1 MLKSLFANLKSFFI
15 IIAAFIV
22 LSSTIIFFIFLSV
35 RNSQNKN
42 IVFNKN
48 LNKIS
53 YDLIKLKKT
62 ITDFKEVKHPAEYY
76 LYKKDTY
83 SDEIYYLLYSI
94 KNSNE
99 KIYELNSENNFEI
112 TTIINNNKDISD
124 NFEADFKLLNENLQ
138 KLGNSGNGYYE
149 HILQAENKTDKIL
162 NEYPQLKNKFQ
173 KLKILKTNLLLS
185 GNPKSENDFLTAE
198 HSFLQSLRLDKTVF
212 KSVSEK
218 QIVIN
223 NTAEWFN
230 TVLSVFKLKKIN
242 GTSYYSGLFDNLVSQ
257 IQEIKNNIITI
268 QNADLTIRTAHNKKL
283 LINSVIFL
291 FIFTLVLILS
301 VFGFYTYVKKQINIL
316 NIKLSEIASVKTD
329 KLRDTAEF
337 EQAKNYAD
345 MIKDKINETVK
356 YVNNLTDEKYDDTK
370 DNLISDD
377 ILGNKLIA
385 LKKHLIKKQ
394 EKQKHEEQLRAI
406 SDRHKDGIVKFG
418 KIIRHRFGNINE
430 LTFDLLTELVHFLN
444 ADIGGIYVID
454 KNKNPDI
461 LVLKA
466 SYAYNKKK
474 IINKEIKIGNG
485 LVGTCAADKSIVY
498 IDKTDDDYIKIV
510 SGFGYTKPKSLLLSP
525 IYVENE
531 VFGVIEL
538 ASSKTFTKED
548 IIFIETISEDIAYTL
563 SYLLKQN
570 QLT

>member
-1 MLKSLFANLKSFFI
+1 MLKSLIGNLKSFFI
-15 IIAAFIV
+15 SIAAFTV

-42 IVFNKN
+42 IAFNKN

-53 YDLIKLKKT
+53 SDLIKLKKL
-62 ITDFKEVKHPAEYY
+62 ITDYKEVKHPDEYY
-76 LYKKDTY
+76 LYKKDAY
-83 SDEIYYLLYSI
+83 SDKVYYLLYSI

-112 TTIINNNKDISD
+112 AAIINNNKDISD

-162 NEYPQLKNKFQ
+162 NAYPQLKSKF
-173 KLKILKTNLLLS
+173 KNLKILKTNLLLS
-185 GNPKSENDFLTAE
+185 GNLESENNFLTAE
-198 HSFLQSLRLDKTVF
+198 HSFLQSLKSDHTVF
-212 KSVSEK
+212 KSISEK

-230 TVLSVFKLKKIN
+230 TILSAFKLKKIN

-257 IQEIKNNIITI
+257 IQEIKKNIITV
-268 QNADLTIRTAHNKKL
+268 QNADLAIRTAHNKKF
-283 LINSVIFL
+283 LINSVIVL
-291 FIFTLVLILS
+291 FIFTLILILS
-301 VFGFYTYVKKQINIL
+301 VFGFYTYVKKQIHNL
-316 NIKLSEIASVKTD
+316 NIKLSELASVKNN
-329 KLRDTAEF
+329 KPIKTAEF
-337 EQAKNYAD
+337 EQARDYAN
-345 MIKDKINETVK
+345 MIKEEFNRTGNFL
-356 YVNNLTDEKYDDTK
+356 NNLTDEKYENIN
-370 DNLISDD
+370 DNLIADD
-377 ILGNKLIA
+377 ITGTKLIA
-385 LKKHLIKKQ
+385 LKKHLIR
-394 EKQKHEEQLRAI
+394 KQKEQKQEEQLRAI
-406 SDRHKDGIVKFG
+406 SNRHKDGIVKFG

-474 IINKEIKIGNG
+474 IINKEIKIGDG
-485 LVGTCAADKSIVY
+485 LVCTCASDKSIIY
-498 IDKTDDDYIKIV
+498 IDKTDDYYIKIV
-510 SGFGYTKPKSLLLSP
+510 SGFGYTKPKSLLL
-525 IYVENE
+525 
-531 VFGVIEL
+531 
-538 ASSKTFTKED
+538 
-548 IIFIETISEDIAYTL
+548 
-563 SYLLKQN
+563 
-570 QLT
+570 